1 MEKTLVIDLD
11 SREDF
16 FEKYNKK
23 KVSKD
28 LISYMVRSS
37 SKFKKNDKV
46 KVIINNNFGGEENC
60 TSLIKAALLQECANS
75 EYKFHRNNLKQI
87 FFFIF
92 GALALI
98 ISTFVNVEVLKEII
112 LIGAW
117 VFLWDMVEL
126 EIDDDVS
133 NRKKKKILKKLL
145 TSQFV
150 EKKKDQNL

>member
-16 FEKYNKK
+16 YEVYDN
-23 KVSKD
+23 SKISKE
-28 LISYMVRSS
+28 LISYMIKAS
-37 SKFKKNDKV
+37 SKFKKKDKV

-60 TSLIKAALLQECANS
+60 TSLIKEALLQECANN

-87 FFFIF
+87 SFFIF
-92 GALALI
+92 GAIALVL
-98 ISTFVNVEVLKEII
+98 STIVKVEILKEII

-126 EIDDDVS
+126 EIVDDMS

-145 TSQFV
+145 SSQFI
-150 EKKKDQNL
+150 EKRMD